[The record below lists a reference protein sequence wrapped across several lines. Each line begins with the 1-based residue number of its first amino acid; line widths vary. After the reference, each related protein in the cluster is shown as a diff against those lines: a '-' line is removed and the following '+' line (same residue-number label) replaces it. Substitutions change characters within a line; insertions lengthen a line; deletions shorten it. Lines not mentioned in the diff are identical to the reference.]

1 MTAGAVVSLRAHD
14 RRQRHHVAVRR
25 ARVVLAQVGRLRA
38 ELLIALHVHAIGAV
52 VEVEVVHILRP
63 EQHRQRV
70 GHLADRQ
77 AERPRLV
84 AIDRDDELR
93 IVGRK
98 GREQSGHASRL
109 IAGGRHLLRH
119 VAQAR

>member
-14 RRQRHHVAVRR
+14 GRQRHHVAVRR

-38 ELLIALHVHAIGAV
+38 ELLVALHVHAIRAV

-63 EQHRQRV
+63 QQHRQRV

-93 IVGRK
+93 VVR
-98 GREQSGHASRL
+98 R
-109 IAGGRHLLRH
+109 
-119 VAQAR
+119 